1 MVINMN
7 NYEGYFN
14 YKTNRNEFNFSFEE
28 YVVWNLYNGKFQKP
42 YSVQKK
48 SGFFCSFNNLYSKY
62 SKKNVPKLEQVK

>member
-1 MVINMN
+1 MN

-28 YVVWNLYNGKFQKP
+28 YVVWNLYNGKFQKL

-48 SGFFCSFNNLYSKY
+48 QILCSFNNLYSKY
-62 SKKNVPKLEQVK
+62 SKKNAPKLEQVK

>member
-48 SGFFCSFNNLYSKY
+48 ADSSVHLIICILNIQ
-62 SKKNVPKLEQVK
+62 KKMHLN